1 MTDYV
6 QACREKIL
14 GYSARVEKRTFVLR
28 GGVEQ
33 LLVCGNSLFVFA
45 TVFAERKARN
55 AKIPQMIKQTTPPEE
70 RPPEKPLKEEKRNKT
85 ARQEKTIV
93 FFFIL

>member
-1 MTDYV
+1 MKN
-6 QACREKIL
+6 EL
-14 GYSARVEKRTFVLR
+14 LFG
-28 GGVEQ
+28 GGVER

-45 TVFAERKARN
+45 TVFVERKARN

-70 RPPEKPLKEEKRNKT
+70 RPSEKPLKEDKRNKT

>member
-1 MTDYV
+1 MTDYA
-6 QACREKIL
+6 QACWEKIL
-14 GYSARVEKRTFVLR
+14 GYSVRTEKNELLFW
-28 GGVEQ
+28 GVER

-45 TVFAERKARN
+45 TVFTERKARN
-55 AKIPQMIKQTTPPEE
+55 AKIPQMIKQITPPEE
-70 RPPEKPLKEEKRNKT
+70 RPSEKPLKEDKRNKT